1 VKAAKA
7 KSCRYLVNP
16 AWATAAW
23 RNCQSANSLASSLCE
38 NPLMPGKNKPLRKA
52 EMARIQKCDN
62 CRDEISGVQSRSF
75 CSCKQN
81 KKYTSMKIYRASSES
96 PKIFE
101 WRGFAH
107 RSARWPMRRPV
118 WRPGKKKTGE
128 TAGRAAGCSSR
139 RSPSGWPTR
148 LTVFRLRAGGPG
160 GGRPSSRC
168 PGIAAERNPQ
178 SIALCLTVEPV
189 RPGRSGEPA
198 REIGRNGC

>member
-1 VKAAKA
+1 MKAAKA

-118 WRPGKKKTGE
+118 WRPGKKKNRRDGRPRGWLFQPPLAVRLADALDSVQI
-128 TAGRAAGCSSR
+128 AGRRAGRRAAELSLSR
-139 RSPSGWPTR
+139 DCCRTKSPEYRPLPDGRAGPTR
-148 LTVFRLRAGGPG
+148 P
-160 GGRPSSRC
+160 
-168 PGIAAERNPQ
+168 ER
-178 SIALCLTVEPV
+178 
-189 RPGRSGEPA
+189 
-198 REIGRNGC
+198 